1 MHSNKPIDSILWT
14 KLKLGDLDS
23 FNKLYDKY
31 IDELYSFGRQYT
43 HDDDYIKDCI
53 HDLFLDIYK
62 YRKKLSD
69 VDNVKYYLF
78 TSLKRKINKKYK
90 SKIKLFSS
98 DDKKEDIVSVY
109 QSAEDTIIENEN
121 VSEITAK
128 LSDALTSLSKRQR
141 KGVLLKFNEEKS
153 YEEIASI
160 LGISIESVR
169 TLIYRAMKKMR
180 NEIKVE

>member
-1 MHSNKPIDSILWT
+1 MQPLKSVDSILWT

-23 FNKLYDKY
+23 FNELYDKY
-31 IDELYSFGRQYT
+31 IDDLFLFGRQYT
-43 HDDDYIKDCI
+43 QDTGYIKDCI

-98 DDKKEDIVSVY
+98 EDKKDDIVSVY
-109 QSAEDTIIENEN
+109 QSAEDAIIEKEN
-121 VSEITAK
+121 FSEITTK
-128 LSDALTSLSKRQR
+128 LSDALTSLSNRQR
-141 KGVLLKFNEEKS
+141 RGVLLKFNEEKS

-180 NEIKVE
+180 NEIEVK